1 MSSVESS
8 NPPAPAALSVW
19 FALFYFAYY
28 FFSWTC
34 TMIPCATRPE
44 ESKHR
49 LDEEVQTEA

>member
-1 MSSVESS
+1 VSSVESS

-44 ESKHR
+44 ESNHR

>member
-1 MSSVESS
+1 VSSVESS

-34 TMIPCATRPE
+34 HHDSVRTRPE
-44 ESKHR
+44 ESNHR